1 MLDFSKRKLP
11 LISKERGRSKEIIK
25 KKSLKNTVLIK
36 FTTGRVTLRKLHD
49 SSEPVFFF
57 ICIMEIIIPNF
68 QEGFEN

>member
-57 ICIMEIIIPNF
+57 YLYNGNNNSQF
-68 QEGFEN
+68 SGGF